1 MTRLYPRFIALV
13 AAIAIPYL
21 IFSLVIGLNETDMDR
36 DMFEKTV
43 SNFDIEKKKQIK
55 KEEIEAKP
63 KKQPRRVTE
72 SLPSVEPVDLGGALG
87 GSGLSFGVP
96 QFDETEFA
104 EFEDDDLL
112 NAKNS
117 GPMDKSSVDTPP
129 RVIKRSPIVYPE
141 LARKQGVSGFVSMNV
156 LIDENGRVE
165 DVKVL
170 ESEPEE
176 IFDLQADSTI
186 RQWRFEPATYNGK
199 KVKVWATQ
207 KIVFK
212 LN

>member
-176 IFDLQADSTI
+176 IF